1 MFTRTNALP
10 WQSSSLT
17 AFRHNG
23 KEGFSQAQQRP
34 SCRIQGVSAPI
45 LPEQADRDC
54 GKRARSAKDSFHMS
68 LNCGI
73 VGLPNVGKSTI
84 FNALTAAKAQAAN
97 YPFCTIDPNV
107 GVVSVPDKRLDRITE
122 FVKPNR
128 TVPTTMEFI
137 DIAGLVAGA
146 SKGEG
151 LGNQFLGHIRSTDAI
166 CHVVR
171 CFEDDNVIH
180 VAGGVNPLSDIDV
193 INTELLLADMD
204 SVEKRWNKSEKAA
217 KNTSDSKIKAEYEA
231 LKKLR
236 AALEAGKPARTVE
249 LADEE
254 LIASRELFLITAKP
268 VLYVANVDEAGLK
281 DGNQW
286 TEAVEKRAAEEG
298 AQVVRICGALES
310 EIALLEPA
318 ERTEFLADMGLEEPG
333 LNRLIHQ
340 AYKLL
345 GLITYFTAG
354 VQEVRAWTIPDGAKA
369 PQAAGVI
376 HSDFE
381 RGFIRA
387 DAYHCEDLFKYGSEQ
402 AVKEKGLYR
411 SEGKEYTVKDGDIL
425 FFKFNV

>member
-1 MFTRTNALP
+1 MP
-10 WQSSSLT
+10 
-17 AFRHNG
+17 
-23 KEGFSQAQQRP
+23 
-34 SCRIQGVSAPI
+34 
-45 LPEQADRDC
+45 
-54 GKRARSAKDSFHMS
+54 

-84 FNALTAAKAQAAN
+84 FNALTAAEAPAAN

-107 GVVSVPDKRLDRITE
+107 GIVPVPDPRLDRITQ

-137 DIAGLVAGA
+137 DIAGLVEGA

-166 CHVVR
+166 IHVVR
-171 CFEDDNVIH
+171 CFEDHNVIH
-180 VAGGVNPLSDIDV
+180 VAGGVNPLHDIDI
-193 INTELLLADMD
+193 INTELLLADLD
-204 SVEKRWNKSEKAA
+204 SVEKRFAKSEKAA
-217 KNTSDSKIKAEYEA
+217 RNTQDAKIKAEFEA
-231 LKKLR
+231 LKKLKE
-236 AALEAGKPARTVE
+236 ALDAGRPARVVE
-249 LADEE
+249 LSEE
-254 LIASRELFLITAKP
+254 EQAAARELFLITAKP

-281 DGNQW
+281 NSNQW
-286 TEAVEKRAAEEG
+286 VAAVEKRAAEEN
-298 AQVVRICGALES
+298 AEVIRICGSMES
-310 EIALLEPA
+310 EIALLDPS
-318 ERTEFLADMGLEEPG
+318 ERTEFLAELGLEEPG
-333 LNRLIHQ
+333 LNRLIHS

-345 GLITYFTAG
+345 GLSTYFTAG
-354 VQEVRAWTIPDGAKA
+354 VQEVRAWTIPTGAKA

-387 DAYHCEDLFKYGSEQ
+387 DAYHCEHLFTFGSEQ
-402 AVKEKGLYR
+402 SVKEKGLLR

>member
-1 MFTRTNALP
+1 MP
-10 WQSSSLT
+10 
-17 AFRHNG
+17 
-23 KEGFSQAQQRP
+23 
-34 SCRIQGVSAPI
+34 
-45 LPEQADRDC
+45 
-54 GKRARSAKDSFHMS
+54 

-84 FNALTAAKAQAAN
+84 FNALTAAEAQAAN

-107 GVVSVPDKRLDRITE
+107 GIVSVPDERLDRITA
-122 FVKPNR
+122 FVKPKSI
-128 TVPTTMEFI
+128 VPTTMEFI
-137 DIAGLVAGA
+137 DIAGLVEGA

-171 CFEDDNVIH
+171 CFADPNVIH
-180 VAGGVNPLSDIDV
+180 VAGGVNPLHDIDV
-193 INTELLLADMD
+193 INTELLLADLET
-204 SVEKRWNKSEKAA
+204 VEKRWARIEKAVRSTADA
-217 KNTSDSKIKAEYEA
+217 KVKCEGEA
-231 LKKLR
+231 LKKL
-236 AALEAGKPARTVE
+236 LEALQSGRPARVVE
-249 LADEE
+249 LAEAEQAAARD
-254 LIASRELFLITAKP
+254 LHLITAKP

-281 DGNQW
+281 EGNEW
-286 TEAVEKRAAEEG
+286 VAAVEKRAAEEG
-298 AQVVRICGALES
+298 AQLVRICGAMEA

-318 ERTEFLADMGLEEPG
+318 ERTEFLADMGLAEPG
-333 LNRLIHQ
+333 LNRLIHS
-340 AYKLL
+340 AYRLL

-354 VQEVRAWTIPDGAKA
+354 VQEVRAWTIAEGTKA

-387 DAYHCEDLFKYGSEQ
+387 DAYHCENLFVLGSEQ

>member
-1 MFTRTNALP
+1 
-10 WQSSSLT
+10 
-17 AFRHNG
+17 
-23 KEGFSQAQQRP
+23 
-34 SCRIQGVSAPI
+34 
-45 LPEQADRDC
+45 
-54 GKRARSAKDSFHMS
+54 MS

-107 GVVSVPDKRLDRITE
+107 GIVSVPDERLDKITKL
-122 FVKPNR
+122 VVPNR

-171 CFEDDNVIH
+171 CFDDPNVIH
-180 VAGGVNPLSDIDV
+180 VSGGVNPLSDIDV
-193 INTELLLADMD
+193 INTELMLADLD
-204 SVEKRWNKSEKAA
+204 SVERRLV
-217 KNTSDSKIKAEYEA
+217 KAEKLAKGSQDARVKMDAVITRRVLEA
-231 LKKLR
+231 LQD
-236 AALEAGKPARTVE
+236 GKPARVVE
-249 LADEE
+249 IADEE
-254 LIASRELFLITAKP
+254 QESFRDLQLITAKP
-268 VLYVANVDEAGLK
+268 VLYVANVDEAGLQ
-281 DGNQW
+281 DGNEW
-286 TEAVEKRAAEEG
+286 VKAVEDRAASEG
-298 AQVVRICGALES
+298 AEVVRICGAMES
-310 EIALLEPA
+310 EIALLEPD
-318 ERTEFLADMGLEEPG
+318 ERKEFLAEMGLEEPG
-333 LNRLIHQ
+333 LNRLIRK

-345 GLITYFTAG
+345 GLSTYFTSG
-354 VQEVRAWTIPDGAKA
+354 VQEVRAWTIPAGAKA

-376 HSDFE
+376 HTDFE

-387 DAYHCEDLFKYGSEQ
+387 DAYHCDNLFALGSEA

-411 SEGKEYTVKDGDIL
+411 SEGKEYVVKDGDIL

>member
-1 MFTRTNALP
+1 MGPQEICALTRAGP
-10 WQSSSLT
+10 Q
-17 AFRHNG
+17 
-23 KEGFSQAQQRP
+23 
-34 SCRIQGVSAPI
+34 
-45 LPEQADRDC
+45 
-54 GKRARSAKDSFHMS
+54 KDTYTMP

-84 FNALTAAKAQAAN
+84 FNALTSAKAQAAN
-97 YPFCTIDPNV
+97 YPFCTIDPNT
-107 GVVSVPDKRLDRITE
+107 GVVSVPDERLDRITA

-137 DIAGLVAGA
+137 DIAGLVEGA

-171 CFEDDNVIH
+171 CFDDPNVIH
-180 VAGGVNPLSDIDV
+180 VAGGVNPLHDID
-193 INTELLLADMD
+193 IIDTELLLADLEIL
-204 SVEKRWNKSEKAA
+204 EKRWAKVEKLIR
-217 KNTSDSKIKAEYEA
+217 NTVDPKIKAEAEA
-231 LKKLR
+231 LKKL
-236 AALEAGKPARTVE
+236 LEAVQAGRPARVVE
-249 LADEE
+249 LTEE
-254 LIASRELFLITAKP
+254 EIAAAYDLHLITMKP

-281 DGNQW
+281 DGNAW
-286 TEAVEKRAAEEG
+286 IGAVEQRAAESN
-298 AQVVRICGALES
+298 AQVVRICGALEA

-318 ERTEFLADMGLEEPG
+318 ERDEFLADLGLTEPG
-333 LNRLIHQ
+333 LNRLIHS

-345 GLITYFTAG
+345 GLITYFTSG
-354 VQEVRAWTIPDGAKA
+354 VQEVRAWTIPNGAKA

-381 RGFIRA
+381 RGFIKA
-387 DAYHCEDLFKYGSEQ
+387 DAYHCENLFCFGSEQ

-411 SEGKEYTVKDGDIL
+411 SEGKEYVVKDGDIL

>member
-1 MFTRTNALP
+1 MP
-10 WQSSSLT
+10 
-17 AFRHNG
+17 
-23 KEGFSQAQQRP
+23 
-34 SCRIQGVSAPI
+34 
-45 LPEQADRDC
+45 
-54 GKRARSAKDSFHMS
+54 

-84 FNALTAAKAQAAN
+84 FNALTSAEAQAAN

-107 GVVSVPDKRLDRITE
+107 GIVPVPDARMDRIVTM
-122 FVKPNR
+122 VKPNSI
-128 TVPTTMEFI
+128 VPTTMEFV
-137 DIAGLVAGA
+137 DIAGIVEGA

-151 LGNQFLGHIRSTDAI
+151 LGNQFLSHIRQTDAI
-166 CHVVR
+166 LHVVR
-171 CFEDDNVIH
+171 CFADDEVIH
-180 VAGGVNPLSDIDV
+180 VAGKVDPLSDIDV
-193 INTELLLADMD
+193 INTELLLADLD

-217 KNTSDSKIKAEYEA
+217 RMSQDTKIKTEFEA

-236 AALEAGKPARTVE
+236 EVLDAGKPARV
-249 LADEE
+249 ADLTDDEQ
-254 LIASRELFLITAKP
+254 IAARELFLITAKP

-281 DGNQW
+281 DGNKFTQ
-286 TEAVEKRAAEEG
+286 AVEKRAAEEG
-298 AQVVRICGALES
+298 AQVVRICGAMEA
-310 EIALLEPA
+310 EISLLEPD
-318 ERTEFLADMGLEEPG
+318 ERKEFLADMGLEEPG

-354 VQEVRAWTIPDGAKA
+354 VTEVRAWTIPEGAKA

-387 DAYHCEDLFKYGSEQ
+387 DAYHCEELFKYGSEQ
-402 AVKEKGLYR
+402 AVKEAGLYR
-411 SEGKEYTVKDGDIL
+411 SEGREYVVKDGDIL